1 MEEIK
6 KNIEY
11 PYIPEGKTIL
21 YVPKNNKFIE
31 AAREFAFK
39 HSLDRDFSTGS
50 VVVLGEEILGYGA
63 NGSDY
68 HEKNG
73 CERKRQNIPTG
84 EGYELCEGC
93 SSKNHSEARAII
105 DAQKKGN
112 ETIGAD
118 LYLWGHH
125 WCCKPCWDSM
135 IAHGIR
141 NVYLMEGSEILF
153 DRTKSGNIVGHQFD
167 N

>member
-1 MEEIK
+1 MEKLDK
-6 KNIEY
+6 KIEY
-11 PYIPEGKTIL
+11 PYIPEGKIIL
-21 YVPKNNKFIE
+21 YAPKDNKFIL
-31 AAREFAFK
+31 AAKKFAFE
-39 HSLDRDFSTGS
+39 HSLDRQFATGS
-50 VVVLGEEILGYGA
+50 VVVNGENVLGYGA
-63 NGSDY
+63 NGSNY
-68 HEKNG
+68 HETYG

-112 ETIGAD
+112 KTERAD

-125 WCCKPCWDSM
+125 WCCKSCWDAIINS
-135 IAHGIR
+135 GIR

-153 DRTKSGNIVGHQFD
+153 DRTKSGNIIGHQFD
-167 N
+167 